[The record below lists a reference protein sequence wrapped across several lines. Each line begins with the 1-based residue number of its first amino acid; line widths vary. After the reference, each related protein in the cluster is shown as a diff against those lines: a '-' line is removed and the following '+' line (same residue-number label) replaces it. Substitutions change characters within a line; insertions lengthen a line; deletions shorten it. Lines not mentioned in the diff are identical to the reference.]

1 MAQTSPATRL
11 KGLALGVLA
20 AVLAAPRARSL
31 RGRAARPARK
41 TGGCR
46 RLRLAR
52 RRRKQLA
59 RRRTAWSRPLSSP
72 SRCERVRRFVPLQRQ
87 ALGLSAQA
95 AHLRQDCFVSL
106 RGKHSAWSAQAALLC
121 QDWFRE
127 EDAGPIRRWNVIRSI
142 SRIIRTWS
150 RGTREKPVSVTAS
163 GIARSV
169 PPRRTGRDL
178 RRVGGGG
185 DATCKDV
192 YAQHSLCSMARALW
206 SMVGGPNL
214 NQENAEW

>member
-1 MAQTSPATRL
+1 MRGPDYVYKKLRPREVTFLPPHQGAFPRGKGEEKMTRGPNQPRH

-20 AVLAAPRARSL
+20 AVLAAQRARSL

-52 RRRKQLA
+52 RRKQLA
-59 RRRTAWSRPLSSP
+59 RRRTAWSRRLSSP
-72 SRCERVRRFVPLQRQ
+72 SPSRRERVRRFVPLQRQ

-127 EDAGPIRRWNVIRSI
+127 EDAGPIRRWNVIKRM
-142 SRIIRTWS
+142 RTS
-150 RGTREKPVSVTAS
+150 
-163 GIARSV
+163 
-169 PPRRTGRDL
+169 PPS
-178 RRVGGGG
+178 
-185 DATCKDV
+185 A
-192 YAQHSLCSMARALW
+192 A
-206 SMVGGPNL
+206 P
-214 NQENAEW
+214 